1 MKRERRMEIKNRLR
15 YLAAALIENIE
26 ILQTDGF
33 DDLTEEEH
41 NFALAE
47 QERIG
52 KSIWRAP

>member
-1 MKRERRMEIKNRLR
+1 MRRERRMEIKNRLR

-26 ILQTDGF
+26 ILQTDSF
-33 DDLTEEEH
+33 DDLDEEEQA
-41 NFALAE
+41 FARAE